1 MLKPEDHRHEAG
13 EATEECVNCRLNIIA
28 ARMSAFEAGVWNWYH
43 EVVNPFTLEAGIV
56 AGEFRGEGL
65 RGPVRRMALAALN
78 AIHQTFQVVAAER
91 RKKAQE

>member
-13 EATEECVNCRLNIIA
+13 EATEECVNCGLDATA
-28 ARMSAFEAGVWNWYH
+28 AKMSAFEAGVWNWYH
-43 EVVNPFTLEAGIV
+43 EVVNPFALEAGIV

-65 RGPVRRMALAALN
+65 QGPVRRMTLAALN
-78 AIHQTFQVVAAER
+78 AIHQMFQVVSVER